1 MVSAG
6 VAAPRKDPTMALPTR
21 APSPVAGTSSAR
33 SARSAQR
40 LPGDFAPP
48 RAVLDRGLTALARLA
63 LRGFYRRVEVTGW
76 ASLPR
81 DLPMLVVANH
91 FNALLD
97 AVLVMHAL
105 GGLPRFV
112 AKAALWR
119 PPWAR
124 PFLWLAGMV
133 PVQRAQDGGDPT
145 RNATMFAACDQ
156 HLRQGGTVGLF
167 PEGGL
172 GTTPALRLV
181 RSGAARIALSARAAG
196 TEGLLI
202 VPIGLTYEDK
212 LALRSRA
219 LVRVG
224 DPIDLDRYLL
234 DQDETAPGYDDHRTV
249 RDLTSVIARRLREV
263 TPLYHDEVEAGV
275 LGRAADIRLRDPKQ
289 PSTHDVSLADR
300 EALARQ
306 LATIPAER
314 RQPLIDQLAR
324 YELHRSLAGLRD
336 TEVLGDSTP
345 GQSAR
350 ILGSAL
356 LRLLLVAPFAIVGAA
371 INALPYGGVHWAGRF
386 VRDPALRASARLLAG
401 VALFPAA
408 WLIAAW
414 LTPWDTWWARA
425 LVIVV
430 APALGLLAVRAL
442 ERSLEVARAWHGWI
456 TRVERREQLDR
467 LRDERRE
474 LIDLIDAVVDD
485 TTGSGT

>member
-1 MVSAG
+1 
-6 VAAPRKDPTMALPTR
+6 MALPTR
-21 APSPVAGTSSAR
+21 APWPVALIPSAR
-33 SARSAQR
+33 RARSVQR
-40 LPGDFAPP
+40 LPGDLGPT
-48 RAVLDRGLTALARLA
+48 RVVLDRGLTALARLA

-76 ASLPR
+76 TDLPR
-81 DLPMLVVANH
+81 DRPMLVVANH

-119 PPWAR
+119 PSWAR
-124 PFLWLAGMV
+124 PFLWLAGLV

-156 HLRQGGTVGLF
+156 HLRQGRTVGLF

-172 GTTPALRLV
+172 GTTPALRPV
-181 RSGAARIALSARAAG
+181 RSGAARIALSARSAG
-196 TEGLLI
+196 AEGLII

-219 LVRVG
+219 LVRIG
-224 DPIDLDRYLL
+224 IPIDLDRYLL
-234 DQDETAPGYDDHRTV
+234 DHDGTGQGPDDHRTV
-249 RDLTSVIARRLREV
+249 RDLTALIACRLHEV

-275 LGRAADIRLRDPKQ
+275 LGRAADIRLRKPNR

-300 EALARQ
+300 EVLARR

-324 YELHRSLAGLRD
+324 YELHRSLAGLGD
-336 TEVLGDSTP
+336 TEVLSDSSP

-371 INALPYGGVHWAGRF
+371 VNAVPYGGVHWAGRF

-401 VALFPAA
+401 VVLFPAA
-408 WLIAAW
+408 WLLAAW
-414 LTPWDTWWARA
+414 LMPWDTWWARA
-425 LVIVV
+425 LVIAV
-430 APALGLLAVRAL
+430 APALGLLAVRTL
-442 ERSLEVARAWHGWI
+442 EHSIEVARAWDGWI
-456 TRVERREQLDR
+456 TRVERREQLDH
-467 LRDERRE
+467 LRDERRQ
-474 LIDLIDAVVDD
+474 LLDLIDTVVDD
-485 TTGSGT
+485 MTGSST

>member
-1 MVSAG
+1 M
-6 VAAPRKDPTMALPTR
+6 APPTR
-21 APSPVAGTSSAR
+21 APWPVAREPSAR
-33 SARSAQR
+33 TARSVPRSAGGFG
-40 LPGDFAPP
+40 PT

-76 ASLPR
+76 ANLPR
-81 DLPMLVVANH
+81 DRPMLVVANH

-119 PPWAR
+119 PAWAR
-124 PFLWLAGMV
+124 PLLWLAGMV
-133 PVQRAQDGGDPT
+133 PVQRAQDGGDTT
-145 RNATMFAACDQ
+145 RNAVMFAACDRQ
-156 HLRQGGTVGLF
+156 LREGRTVGLF

-172 GTTPALRLV
+172 GSTPALRPV
-181 RSGAARIALSARAAG
+181 RSGAARIALSARTAG
-196 TEGLLI
+196 AEGLLI

-219 LVRVG
+219 LVRIGV
-224 DPIDLDRYLL
+224 PIDLDRYLL
-234 DQDETAPGYDDHRTV
+234 EHHGTGQGAHDHRTV
-249 RDLTSVIARRLREV
+249 RDLTSVITIRLREL

-275 LGRAADIRLRDPKQ
+275 LGRTADIRLRDPNQ
-289 PSTHDVSLADR
+289 PSTDVSLADR
-300 EALARQ
+300 EVLARR
-306 LATIPAER
+306 LAAIPAGR

-336 TEVLGDSTP
+336 AEVLSDSSP
-345 GQSAR
+345 GQSVR

-371 INALPYGGVHWAGRF
+371 INAVPYGGVHWAGRF

-408 WLIAAW
+408 WLLAAW

-425 LVIVV
+425 LVIAV

-442 ERSLEVARAWHGWI
+442 ERSIEVARAWHGWI
-456 TRVERREQLDR
+456 TRVERRQQLDQ
-467 LRDERRE
+467 LREERGQ
-474 LIDLIDAVVDD
+474 LIDLIDTVVDH